1 MRNIESDVWI
11 RSKHF
16 EGIDILINMLALVTS
31 LCGGCS
37 GRREYKEE
45 DLVSPPTWMA
55 FGLGR
60 GTWSEIALGQH
71 KMVLQVHLL
80 EMRVILL
87 QSREHIPTHETY

>member
-1 MRNIESDVWI
+1 MRSIGPGIWI
-11 RSKHF
+11 CNKHW
-16 EGIDILINMLALVTS
+16 DRY
-31 LCGGCS
+31 LCGRWLPCS
-37 GRREYKEE
+37 VVTAPVEEYKKE
-45 DLVSPPTWMA
+45 DLVLPLTWIA

-87 QSREHIPTHETY
+87 QSREHIPMHETY